1 MKILQG
7 LNHISKNSVVLI
19 DLPKT
24 STDSGLASIKELLD
38 LIRSFD
44 PIFMENYKIEDEVL
58 RIESHFTQIW
68 REAGPHLLK
77 LATGDG
83 NTEETKSYILNDIV
97 KAQIKS
103 MSTIVSLKGAL
114 DLGLEANVFLM
125 HEGVDY
131 FEPGKTSQWNRY
143 YKVGMG
149 KKSGVLLGGGTSR
162 DSHLAVKIQRDK
174 QITNTLIDRLAF
186 PNAKWE
192 ILDSEEHLKEIFNDY
207 PTPVVIKPAGL
218 TQGKGV
224 TTNIFNMEQA
234 IKAYQYAQK
243 AIGTKARSEWQTK
256 IMIQQQVK
264 GDDYRLLVVNGKL
277 EIATKRV
284 PAFVT
289 GDGKSSIK
297 ELIEETNRDPRR
309 NMDNPAHTLKPI
321 AFDEMLDQFLTEQG
335 ISLDTVPTKDERVYV
350 RKVASMSQGGITEDF
365 TEKVHPHI
373 RYIAESMAS
382 TIHANVVGIDVICQD
397 ISKPLT
403 IDNGSFIEMNTMP
416 EIYLNIF
423 PVIGRS
429 YPEVGQRIVEG
440 IVDMEE
446 KVESWVFVGYSEEE
460 MMWELTYNRGF
471 GNMRVGIL
479 SGNKYMINDQ
489 FMSEYEDHWTAL
501 KSMKINSSLD
511 RLVVR
516 YENMDEVKEYGLGF
530 RYVDKLFF
538 KEFISDRV
546 LPPFDEYKEIK
557 QFHQFN
563 FNYMEKVA
571 S

>member
-19 DLPKT
+19 DLPES
-24 STDSGLASIKELLD
+24 STDSSIATIKELLD
-38 LIRSFD
+38 LIKSFD
-44 PIFMENYKIEDEVL
+44 PIFMENYKIEDGVL
-58 RIESHFTQIW
+58 QIESHFTQIW
-68 REAGPHLLK
+68 REAEPHLLK
-77 LATGDG
+77 LAQEQGDK
-83 NTEETKSYILNDIV
+83 EETKNYILNDIV

-114 DLGLEANVFLM
+114 DLGLETNVFLM

-149 KKSGVLLGGGTSR
+149 KRSGVLLGGGTSR

-192 ILDSEEHLKEIFNDY
+192 ILESEEHLKEIFDNY

-243 AIGTKARSEWQTK
+243 AIGTKSRSEWQTK

-277 EIATKRV
+277 EVATKRV

-289 GDGKSSIK
+289 GDGKSSIR
-297 ELIEETNRDPRR
+297 ELIEETNKDPRR
-309 NMDNPAHTLKPI
+309 NMNNPAHTLKPI
-321 AFDEMLDQFLTEQG
+321 AFDEMLDQFLAEQE
-335 ISLDTVPTKDERVYV
+335 ISLITVPKKDERVYV

-373 RYIAESMAS
+373 RSIAESMAS

-403 IDNGSFIEMNTMP
+403 IENGSFIEMNTMP

-429 YPEVGQRIVEG
+429 YPEVGQRIIEG
-440 IVDMEE
+440 IVDMEK
-446 KVESWVFVGYSEEE
+446 KVESWVFVGYSEDEMKEE
-460 MMWELTYNRGF
+460 ITRNGGF
-471 GNMRVGIL
+471 GNKKIGIL

-489 FMSEYEDHWTAL
+489 FMSEYTDHWTAL

-511 RLVVR
+511 QLVVR
-516 YENMDEVKEYGLGF
+516 YENWNEVREYGLGF
-530 RYVDKLFF
+530 RFVDRLFVQDPSNRTLPF
-538 KEFISDRV
+538 PFDKYEEIKEFF
-546 LPPFDEYKEIK
+546 LK
-557 QFHQFN
+557 
-563 FNYMEKVA
+563 
-571 S
+571 